1 MDGYQ
6 KSVPL
11 LLAHLSPEDIPC
23 MTLLCWSSLFQW
35 KRPVFA
41 VIEQDSIFSHNL
53 YGSFEIVSDL
63 LSHPSWM
70 SIQTE
75 HPFFVFALYKSL
87 FKCQLWQGLK
97 GQPSLCSLWSLKASK
112 GTQCFFLDSD
122 IIIYLVCLGIHIPA
136 TEILYNGL

>member
-1 MDGYQ
+1 MGGYQ

-23 MTLLCWSSLFQW
+23 MTLLCWPSPLQW

-41 VIEQDSIFSHNL
+41 AIEQDSIFSHNL

-75 HPFFVFALYKSL
+75 HPFL
-87 FKCQLWQGLK
+87 FSHYVS
-97 GQPSLCSLWSLKASK
+97 PYSNVSYVRA
-112 GTQCFFLDSD
+112 
-122 IIIYLVCLGIHIPA
+122 
-136 TEILYNGL
+136 